1 MHGTTTDP
9 SGDAVL
15 PDTRSPEDLHICPE
29 CTSTMVYPTDWV
41 PVDLAHWRVDLR
53 CPECEWRQAGLY
65 EQGVLDRF
73 DTILDAGTDSLVHD
87 LGRLQRANMEDEVER
102 FSLALEQ
109 NLIVPEDF

>member
-1 MHGTTTDP
+1 MHGTTTGP

-15 PDTRSPEDLHICPE
+15 PDTRSPEDLHVCPE